1 MNTLLKLTFAG
12 LLAVSVAGCGLPGSS
27 DGSDDIL
34 SATKDLDRTSTTF
47 GNGPEQVWLEKAK
60 DKFRSGEYGLA
71 ERYYRQAVEE
81 RHDDVEAWLGLAAS
95 YDRLKRFDEADRAY
109 KVVTTLAGHTP
120 SVLNNLGFH
129 YMLKGDYAGAER
141 TFREALEKDP
151 SNPLIKNN
159 LILLAKTRAKAG
171 KG

>member
-1 MNTLLKLTFAG
+1 
-12 LLAVSVAGCGLPGSS
+12 
-27 DGSDDIL
+27 
-34 SATKDLDRTSTTF
+34 
-47 GNGPEQVWLEKAK
+47 
-60 DKFRSGEYGLA
+60 
-71 ERYYRQAVEE
+71 
-81 RHDDVEAWLGLAAS
+81 
-95 YDRLKRFDEADRAY
+95 
-109 KVVTTLAGHTP
+109 
-120 SVLNNLGFH
+120 VLNNLGFH